1 MFLRVFLSMCALFIL
16 AMSFYVYRFYR
27 LLAIS
32 EGIIAKTE
40 KYSLS
45 SSDRSKSLLVL
56 WDSTAVWVGAE
67 TKEESLP
74 ALLSKKIRATYVENH
89 GVSGA
94 VVHDVA
100 SQIALIEHDE
110 YDTILLMIGGNDIT
124 RFHTLDRVSDEYRA
138 IFPLLPKHR
147 HLIVTNCGNLGWAR
161 IFPWFVGR
169 YYEYISRNYHEA
181 FGRIVRSV
189 WGYYVPIFDERSVDP
204 YIREPEKYLAKDL
217 FHPSSIWYA
226 YWFSK
231 IDFSQVK

>member
-1 MFLRVFLSMCALFIL
+1 MFLKIVVSIFALFFLSIA
-16 AMSFYVYRFYR
+16 FYAYRFYR
-27 LLAIS
+27 LLHVS

-45 SSDRSKSLLVL
+45 WYDRSKSLLVL
-56 WDSTAVWVGAE
+56 WDSTAVGVGAK

-74 ALLSKKIRATYVENH
+74 GLLSHHMSAISVENH

-94 VVHDVA
+94 VVHDIV

-124 RFHTLDRVSDEYRA
+124 RFHSLDRVSDEYRD

-161 IFPWFVGR
+161 IFPGFIGR
-169 YYEYISRNYHEA
+169 YYELISREYHEA
-181 FGRIVRSV
+181 FGSIVSSV
-189 WGYYVPIFDERSVDP
+189 GGYYVPIFDERSRDP
-204 YIREPEKYLAKDL
+204 YIREPEKYLAADL
-217 FHPSSIWYA
+217 FHPSSDGYR